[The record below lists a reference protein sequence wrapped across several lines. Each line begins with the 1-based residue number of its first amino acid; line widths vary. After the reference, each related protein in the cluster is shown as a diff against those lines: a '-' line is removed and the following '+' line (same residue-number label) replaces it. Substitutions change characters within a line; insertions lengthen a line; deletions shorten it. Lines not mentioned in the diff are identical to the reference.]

1 MKMKQDDVRRL
12 NVAVSD
18 AGEDLYCVT
27 GAVPLFAETAAAF
40 SCDGERPLLLLPGG
54 FVPSSKAGGT
64 RLASF
69 SPHLPSGGN
78 AYAFPQGV
86 LAADIRLLG
95 ETPFRAFCRD
105 RGVDRL
111 IVPFAELADETEYGG
126 RSAYAWIAEWRAELP
141 DPLRVSALFSSPIE
155 DYGPFLSRFGSPGCT
170 VAVASDRPD
179 FRSYQLK
186 DVAAKYAYTL
196 ELAER
201 RAGSRT
207 AVLFTDR
214 REAEE
219 FRRFA
224 GRRGRRA
231 LLFTGGLDDAG
242 QQAAL
247 NAFAG
252 GDGVLIATKSVLP
265 SSLFFRADE
274 VVFCGVPYSLSF
286 LARCASFSASGD
298 LTCCFCP
305 EDIKTDINILRHFAE
320 RRPEG
325 ERDAYFTGALA
336 RLLEVKKLI
345 CDAD

>member
-1 MKMKQDDVRRL
+1 MKQDDVRRL

-54 FVPSSKAGGT
+54 FVPGGET
-64 RLASF
+64 GGARLAPF
-69 SPHLPSGGN
+69 APHLPYGGH
-78 AYAFPQGV
+78 AFSFPDHV
-86 LAADIRLLG
+86 LAADVRLLG
-95 ETPFRAFCRD
+95 EAPFRAFCRD

-111 IVPFAELADETEYGG
+111 ILPFAELADETEYGG

-141 DPLRVSALFSSPIE
+141 YPLRVSALFSSPIE

-186 DVAAKYAYTL
+186 DAAAKYAYTL

-224 GRRGRRA
+224 GRRGRRTQ
-231 LLFTGGLDDAG
+231 LFTGGLDDAG
-242 QQAAL
+242 QQEAL
-247 NAFAG
+247 TAFSG
-252 GDGVLIATKSVLP
+252 GDGLLIATKSVLP
-265 SSLFFRADE
+265 SSLFFRADQ

-286 LARCASFSASGD
+286 LARCASFSVNGD

-325 ERDAYFTGALA
+325 ERDGYFTEALS
-336 RLLEVKKLI
+336 RLLQVKIMI